1 MGSLWTINDNSCKE
15 RNTEMKKIY
24 QNPEINVIKI
34 KPILMNAA
42 SPVYGGSTDATSG
55 NLAKDSWN
63 WSDDE
68 PEEEYTKW

>member
-1 MGSLWTINDNSCKE
+1 MIIHVKKNIT
-15 RNTEMKKIY
+15 MKKIY

-42 SPVYGGSTDATSG
+42 SPAYGGSTDATNG
-55 NLAKDSWN
+55 NLGKEGGF

-68 PEEEYTKW
+68 PEEEYAKW

>member
-1 MGSLWTINDNSCKE
+1 
-15 RNTEMKKIY
+15 MKKIY

-42 SPVYGGSTDATSG
+42 SPAYGGSTDATNG
-55 NLAKDSWN
+55 NLGKEGGF

-68 PEEEYTKW
+68 PEEEYAKW

>member
-1 MGSLWTINDNSCKE
+1 MIIHVKKNIT
-15 RNTEMKKIY
+15 MKKIY

-42 SPVYGGSTDATSG
+42 SPAYGESTDATSG

-68 PEEEYTKW
+68 PEEEYAKW